1 MSFFSFNNKNDG
13 NIYFKLSSKL
23 ADEIV
28 LYHHL
33 GLGDHIICNGLV
45 NYLSENYFNKIN
57 LVINK
62 KFDKSLGYLYKHN
75 KNINLVEVDLDYDN
89 NADTD
94 VFDFANKRNL
104 QILKIGWDKVGKT
117 RFFKA
122 FYKQLGLPYSY
133 SYKYF
138 YVDRDYE
145 KEEELENHLTKY
157 YKTIGKPYNL
167 IHSEASKGTF
177 DLNIANTNKNVFVT
191 KESDIFNNLFLYYS
205 IAEKAEQIHCI
216 NSSFVHFVD
225 RIKVNSEL
233 IYHDLIGS
241 RLDFKNKWKF
251 VEYEN

>member
-1 MSFFSFNNKNDG
+1 MSIFSSSNINEG
-13 NIYFKLSSKL
+13 NIYYKLSSKL
-23 ADEIV
+23 SDEIV

-45 NYLSENYFNKIN
+45 NYLSENYFKKIN
-57 LVINK
+57 LITNK
-62 KFDKSLGYLYKHN
+62 KFKKSLSYLYRN
-75 KNINLVEVDLDYDN
+75 NENINLVEVDLDYDN

-122 FYKQLGLPYSY
+122 FYKQLGLPYNY
-133 SYKYF
+133 SYRYF
-138 YVDRDYE
+138 YIDRDYE
-145 KEEELENHLTKY
+145 KEKKLEKHLLEY
-157 YKTIGKPYNL
+157 YEANGSKYNL
-167 IHSEASKGTF
+167 IHSEASKGNF
-177 DLNIANTNKNVFVT
+177 ELKIENNNRNVFVT

-205 IAEKAEQIHCI
+205 IAEKAEKIHCI

-241 RLDFKNKWKF
+241 RLDLVNKWKF
-251 VEYEN
+251 IEYEN